1 MEVESFRENERVSNC
16 NLCATSSAVYNF
28 RCVRCCARMLVPLGG
43 DKDLGARVFAAQ
55 NQARRLL
62 GSEMP
67 SEDEVKQ
74 EFLRGR
80 K

>member
-1 MEVESFRENERVSNC
+1 MTEC
-16 NLCATSSAVYNF
+16 NLCTTSGVIYNF
-28 RCVRCCARMLVPLGG
+28 RCVGCCARMLRPLGG
-43 DKDLGARVFAAQ
+43 HKNLGVRVLAAQ
-55 NQARRLL
+55 NQARQLL

-67 SEDEVKQ
+67 SEEEVKQ